1 MPVERR
7 RIAAAGLLPLLLLL
21 LAAGCGGGDSATSAE
36 TRYPPLIPRG
46 QYEKKAKAIC
56 DRMGEERAKE
66 FEVFYERRK
75 RETGATQEVVGTF
88 EGINKVV
95 LPSLKRELKAL
106 EAIGLPE
113 GKAYDGEA
121 VLQTLSTVIHEVEVE
136 GEYAWRSAKLLPPFR
151 NRSHKFGLDGC
162 IVN

>member
-1 MPVERR
+1 MERLK
-7 RIAAAGLLPLLLLL
+7 IASAGMFVLFLLL
-21 LAAGCGGGDSATSAE
+21 LAVGCGGGDSTSAE

-56 DRMGEERAKE
+56 DRVGEERAKE
-66 FEVFYERRK
+66 FEAFYERRR

-88 EGINKVV
+88 EGINEVV
-95 LPSLKRELKAL
+95 VPTLKRELREL
-106 EAIGLPE
+106 RAIGLPK
-113 GKAYDGEA
+113 GYAYDGEA
-121 VLQTLSTVIHEVEVE
+121 VLQTLSTVVHEVEVE

>member
-1 MPVERR
+1 MRGPAIRR
-7 RIAAAGLLPLLLLL
+7 LVAAIGMAAL
-21 LAAGCGGGDSATSAE
+21 LAFAGCGDGDGDTTAASS
-36 TRYPPLIPRG
+36 YPPLIPRG

-56 DRMGEERAKE
+56 DRVGEERSKGVEA
-66 FEVFYERRK
+66 FYERRQ
-75 RETGATQEVVGTF
+75 RETGATQEVVGAM
-88 EGINKVV
+88 ELINVV
-95 LPSLKRELKAL
+95 VVPTLKRELREL

-121 VLQTLSTVIHEVEVE
+121 VVQTLSTVVHEVEVE
-136 GEYAWRSAKLLPPFR
+136 GIYAWRSAKLLPPFR